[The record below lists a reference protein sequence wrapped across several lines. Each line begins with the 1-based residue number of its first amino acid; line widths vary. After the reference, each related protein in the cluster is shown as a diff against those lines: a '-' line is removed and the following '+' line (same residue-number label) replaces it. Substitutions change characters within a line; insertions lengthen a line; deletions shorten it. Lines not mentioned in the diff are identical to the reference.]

1 MSSLRTVLGVYRH
14 LPRVRD
20 VQLDEGDLVLPDRS
34 QELLDELQI

>member
-1 MSSLRTVLGVYRH
+1 ML
-14 LPRVRD
+14 D